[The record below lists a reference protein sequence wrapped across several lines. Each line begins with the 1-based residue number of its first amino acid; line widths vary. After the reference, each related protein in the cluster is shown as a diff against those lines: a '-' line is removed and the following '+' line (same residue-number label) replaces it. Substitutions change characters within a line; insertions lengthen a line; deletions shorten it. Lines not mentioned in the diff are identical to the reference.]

1 MNKETIISV
10 LIRLLQEPRDGLIL
24 INGEWGV
31 GKTYF
36 LQFEFR
42 NFYKKASHFYMSA
55 LGLNSLQD
63 FKDRMLSVTYLDN
76 SSEIKKLSELTASA
90 TSAISQEESLGKFT
104 EQVLSTFSGAMKDY
118 VLKDL
123 CGIFVID
130 DLERI
135 PQELRDEIATYCL
148 QNYQKDQRLDYIL
161 VGNFSEQSDQIL
173 NHKEKIISDEIYFSI
188 NNISEILEQK
198 LKIKNESHRNTI
210 TKTIIDFEETN
221 LRIINRVIVKLSPL
235 IEGSEIEDDISEIDI
250 KNLTSSLCAHIILK
264 EKFAYR
270 ENDFRQNYLSSSLK
284 TLTNISNDKTEQISK
299 EESNLLNIT
308 AYKSYNNLMVPYCFN
323 IISKTDILPY
333 LFPRKQKL
341 QKSDYAALAQPELY
355 DISERDYLDEVE
367 KVILKKNNPKLSI
380 WLMATYNYLRLSQ
393 SNYLPTRKGLTKK
406 AIQRKKTTFSDE
418 EIKIYFSELHPNI
431 DDIPLHVLR
440 RDNDDIHNFFVDKYK
455 EIKNLEKINE
465 LRDKMINEGWCA
477 IDADIYQ
484 SKFQFNL
491 LEKLNVDM
499 IISAIKTKW
508 TIRDIN
514 TFSNHLASLYN
525 FSNLSDFLSGELPYL
540 KKLHSALN
548 SHHKGISKS
557 FRKGAIMQLTDTVGN
572 VKKALE
578 DSIADKAI
586 NP

>member
-10 LIRLLQEPRDGLIL
+10 LIRILQEPRDGLIL

-42 NFYKKASHFYMSA
+42 RYYNKVSHFYMSA

-63 FKDRMLSVTYLDN
+63 FKDRMLGVTYLDN
-76 SSEIKKLSELTASA
+76 SSEIKELSEITASA
-90 TSAISQEESLGKFT
+90 TSAISREESLGKFT
-104 EQVLSTFSGAMKDY
+104 GQVLSIFSGAMKDY

-123 CGIFVID
+123 CGLFVID

-148 QNYQKDQRLDYIL
+148 QNYQKDKKLNYIL
-161 VGNFSEQSDQIL
+161 VGNFSEQSEQII

-188 NNISEILEQK
+188 NNISEVLEQN
-198 LKIKNESHRNTI
+198 LKIENENYRNTI

-235 IEGSEIEDDISEIDI
+235 IEDSKIEDDISEIDI
-250 KNLTSSLCAHIILK
+250 KNLIISLCAHIILK

-270 ENDFRQNYLSSSLK
+270 ENDFRENYLSSSLK
-284 TLTNISNDKTEQISK
+284 TLTTTSDDKMKQISK
-299 EESNLLNIT
+299 EERNLLNIT
-308 AYKSYNNLMVPYCFN
+308 AYRSYNNLMVPYCFN
-323 IISKTDILPY
+323 VISKADILPY
-333 LFPRKQKL
+333 LFPRRQKL
-341 QKSDYAALAQPELY
+341 QKSDYSALAQPELY
-355 DISERDYLDEVE
+355 DISEKDYLDEVE

-380 WLMATYNYLRLSQ
+380 WLMATHNYIRLSQ
-393 SNYLPTRKGLTKK
+393 SNYLSTSKGLTKK
-406 AIQRKKTTFSDE
+406 AIQSKKSTFSDE
-418 EIKIYFSELHPNI
+418 EIKTYFSELHPNI
-431 DDIPLHVLR
+431 DDVPLHVLR

-455 EIKNLEKINE
+455 DIKDLEKINQ
-465 LRDKMINEGWCA
+465 LRDKIINEGWSA
-477 IDADIYQ
+477 IDADLYL

-491 LEKLNVDM
+491 LEKLNVDV
-499 IISAIKTKW
+499 IISAIKYNW

-525 FSNLSDFLSGELPYL
+525 FSNLSDFLTDELPHL
-540 KKLHSALN
+540 RKLHSALS
-548 SHHKGISKS
+548 SHHKRISKS
-557 FRKGAIMQLTDTVGN
+557 FRKGAIMQLTDTVGII
-572 VKKALE
+572 KKALE
-578 DSIADKAI
+578 DSIATKSI

>member
-10 LIRLLQEPRDGLIL
+10 LIRILQEPRDGLIL

-36 LQFEFR
+36 LQSEFR
-42 NFYKKASHFYMSA
+42 EYYNKVSHFYMSA

-63 FKDRMLSVTYLDN
+63 FKDRMLGVTYLDN
-76 SSEIKKLSELTASA
+76 SSEIEELGELTASA

-104 EQVLSTFSGAMKDY
+104 GQVLSIFSGAMKDY

-123 CGIFVID
+123 CGLFVID

-135 PQELRDEIATYCL
+135 PQKLRDEIATYCL
-148 QNYQKDQRLDYIL
+148 QNYQKDKKLNYIL

-188 NNISEILEQK
+188 NNIPEVLEK
-198 LKIKNESHRNTI
+198 NLKIENESYRNTI

-235 IEGSEIEDDISEIDI
+235 IEASKIEDDISETDI
-250 KNLTSSLCAHIILK
+250 KNLIISLCAHIILK

-270 ENDFRQNYLSSSLK
+270 ENDFRENYLSSSLK
-284 TLTNISNDKTEQISK
+284 TLTTTSNDKTKQISK
-299 EESNLLNIT
+299 EERNLLNIT
-308 AYKSYNNLMVPYCFN
+308 AYRSYNNLMVPYCFN
-323 IISKTDILPY
+323 VISKADILPY
-333 LFPRKQKL
+333 LFPRRQKL
-341 QKSDYAALAQPELY
+341 QKSDYSALAQPELY
-355 DISERDYLDEVE
+355 DISEKDYLDEVE

-380 WLMATYNYLRLSQ
+380 WLIATHNYIRLSQ
-393 SNYLPTRKGLTKK
+393 SNYLCTSKELTKK
-406 AIQRKKTTFSDE
+406 AIQSKKLTFSDE
-418 EIKIYFSELHPNI
+418 EIKTYFSELYPNI
-431 DDIPLHVLR
+431 DDVPLHVLR

-455 EIKNLEKINE
+455 DIKDFEKINQ
-465 LRDKMINEGWCA
+465 LRDKIINEGWSA
-477 IDADIYQ
+477 IDADLYQ

-491 LEKLNVDM
+491 LEKLNVDV
-499 IISAIKTKW
+499 IISAIKDNW

-525 FSNLSDFLSGELPYL
+525 FSNLSDFLTGELPHL
-540 KKLHSALN
+540 RKLHSALS
-548 SHHKGISKS
+548 SHHKRISKS
-557 FRKGAIMQLTDTVGN
+557 FRKGAIMQLTDTVRII
-572 VKKALE
+572 KKALE
-578 DSIADKAI
+578 DSIATKSI

>member
-10 LIRLLQEPRDGLIL
+10 LIRILQEPRDGLIL

-36 LQFEFR
+36 LQSEFR
-42 NFYKKASHFYMSA
+42 EYYNKVSHFYMSA

-63 FKDRMLSVTYLDN
+63 FKDRMLGVTYLDN
-76 SSEIKKLSELTASA
+76 SSEIEELGELTASA

-104 EQVLSTFSGAMKDY
+104 GQVLSIFSGAMKDY

-123 CGIFVID
+123 CGLFVID

-135 PQELRDEIATYCL
+135 PQKLRDEIATYCL
-148 QNYQKDQRLDYIL
+148 QNYQKDKKLNYIL

-188 NNISEILEQK
+188 NNIPEVLEK
-198 LKIKNESHRNTI
+198 NLKIENESYRNTI

-235 IEGSEIEDDISEIDI
+235 IEASKIEDDISETDI
-250 KNLTSSLCAHIILK
+250 KNLIISLCAHIILK

-270 ENDFRQNYLSSSLK
+270 ENDFRENYLSSSLK
-284 TLTNISNDKTEQISK
+284 TLTTTSNDKTKQISK
-299 EESNLLNIT
+299 EERNLLNIT
-308 AYKSYNNLMVPYCFN
+308 AYRSYNNLMVPYCFN
-323 IISKTDILPY
+323 VISKADILPY
-333 LFPRKQKL
+333 LFPRRQKL
-341 QKSDYAALAQPELY
+341 QKSDYSALAQPELY
-355 DISERDYLDEVE
+355 DISEKDYLDEVE

-380 WLMATYNYLRLSQ
+380 WLMATHNYIRLSQ
-393 SNYLPTRKGLTKK
+393 SNYLCTSKELTKK
-406 AIQRKKTTFSDE
+406 AIQSKKLTFSDE
-418 EIKIYFSELHPNI
+418 EIKTYFSELYPNI
-431 DDIPLHVLR
+431 DDVPLHVLR

-455 EIKNLEKINE
+455 DIKDFEKINQ
-465 LRDKMINEGWCA
+465 LRDKIINEGWSA
-477 IDADIYQ
+477 IDADLYQ

-491 LEKLNVDM
+491 LEKLNVDV
-499 IISAIKTKW
+499 IISAIKDNW

-525 FSNLSDFLSGELPYL
+525 FSNLSDFLTGELPHL
-540 KKLHSALN
+540 RKLHSALS
-548 SHHKGISKS
+548 SHHKRISKS
-557 FRKGAIMQLTDTVGN
+557 FRKGAIMQLTDTVRII
-572 VKKALE
+572 KKALE
-578 DSIADKAI
+578 DSIATKSI

>member
-10 LIRLLQEPRDGLIL
+10 LIRILQEPRDGLIL

-36 LQFEFR
+36 LQSEFR
-42 NFYKKASHFYMSA
+42 EYYNKVSHFYMSA

-63 FKDRMLSVTYLDN
+63 FKDRMLGVTYLDN
-76 SSEIKKLSELTASA
+76 SSEIEELGELTASA

-104 EQVLSTFSGAMKDY
+104 GQVLSIFSGAMKDY

-123 CGIFVID
+123 CGLFVID

-135 PQELRDEIATYCL
+135 PQKLRDEIATYCL
-148 QNYQKDQRLDYIL
+148 QNYQKDKKLNYIL

-188 NNISEILEQK
+188 NNIPEVLEK
-198 LKIKNESHRNTI
+198 NLKIENESYRNTI

-235 IEGSEIEDDISEIDI
+235 IEASKIEDDISETDI
-250 KNLTSSLCAHIILK
+250 KNLIISLCAHIILK

-270 ENDFRQNYLSSSLK
+270 ENDFRENYLSSSLK
-284 TLTNISNDKTEQISK
+284 MLTTTSDDKTKQISK
-299 EESNLLNIT
+299 EERNLLNIT
-308 AYKSYNNLMVPYCFN
+308 AYRSYNNLMVPYCFN
-323 IISKTDILPY
+323 VISKADILPY
-333 LFPRKQKL
+333 LFPRRQKL
-341 QKSDYAALAQPELY
+341 QKSDYSALAQPELY
-355 DISERDYLDEVE
+355 DISEKDYLDEVE

-380 WLMATYNYLRLSQ
+380 WLMATHNYIRLSQ
-393 SNYLPTRKGLTKK
+393 SNYLCTSKELTKK
-406 AIQRKKTTFSDE
+406 AIQSKKLTFSDE
-418 EIKIYFSELHPNI
+418 EIKTYFSELYPDI
-431 DDIPLHVLR
+431 DDVPLHVLR

-455 EIKNLEKINE
+455 DIKDFEKINQ
-465 LRDKMINEGWCA
+465 LRDKIINEGWSA
-477 IDADIYQ
+477 IDAELYQ

-491 LEKLNVDM
+491 LEKLNVDV
-499 IISAIKTKW
+499 IISAIKDNW

-525 FSNLSDFLSGELPYL
+525 FSNLSDFLTGELPHL
-540 KKLHSALN
+540 RKLHSALS
-548 SHHKGISKS
+548 SHHKRISKS
-557 FRKGAIMQLTDTVGN
+557 FRKGAIMQLTDTVRII
-572 VKKALE
+572 KKALE
-578 DSIADKAI
+578 DSIATKSI